1 MVAAVSRHLAGAVVA
16 WVVVT
21 VEGLVGYLLLLGYA
35 LLTGGGI
42 GGPLA
47 GPVMVLAA
55 ALTGLVLVPL
65 VVVPAGVVAEL
76 TGRRRSGVA
85 GTLAGAGVAGV
96 LTLLAV
102 VGVALVAGGSP
113 FGVAVACVV
122 GVLLVLPPTLAYA
135 GIVRGAGEV
144 PRLLARFRR
153 RTEAAGADA
162 SAVGTR

>member
-16 WVVVT
+16 WVMFA
-21 VEGLVGYLLLLGYA
+21 VEGLACYLLLLGYA
-35 LLTGGGI
+35 LVSGAGA

-65 VVVPAGVVAEL
+65 FVVPAGVVAEL
-76 TGRRRSGVA
+76 TGRRRGGLA
-85 GTLAGAGVAGV
+85 GTLAAAGVAGV

-113 FGVAVACVV
+113 LGFAVACVV
-122 GVLLVLPPTLAYA
+122 GVLLVLPPTLAHA

-144 PRLLARFRR
+144 PRLLARLRR
-153 RTEAAGADA
+153 RTEAVGTDA
-162 SAVGTR
+162 PAVGTR